1 MKRLNKSILVAVA
14 VLSFAIAGC
23 GGGGGDSS
31 SSASGPTDPNQVTF
45 DTSAKTLEPLTGG
58 TMSTAVAINDV
69 LNNSASV
76 VGISSNATQQMR
88 AAKWN
93 VNTITGT
100 VGPAVELSPLAG
112 FSFSAAYGI
121 NATGFVVGESEGT
134 GNTVVAVYWGTGIT
148 ATALPVLAAG
158 KNSSAY
164 GISASGRIVGEAV
177 NGADKIV
184 PVYWSSSS
192 ILPVALGTIGT
203 DGTGVAYAIIDKGD
217 GSSIIVGESG
227 DHAVRWKINTA
238 GVVQAVED
246 MGVLSGHTRSIA
258 MGVNK
263 SGVMVGESE
272 DATGVVHAVIFKDKT
287 LLGVIIPGFFDL
299 IDLGAGSAKSSAA
312 AINDNSS
319 IAGWSNDISGSSLT
333 SLWLAIAK
341 PESTVNTSLSGSGGN
356 GFAFGI
362 NTKNYI
368 VGVKSDKGFVA
379 IPK

>member
-1 MKRLNKSILVAVA
+1 MKYFRMSAFAAAVA
-14 VLSFAIAGC
+14 LSLAVAGC
-23 GGGGGDSS
+23 GGGGGDGGGSVP
-31 SSASGPTDPNQVTF
+31 GPTDPNQVTF
-45 DTSAKTLEPLTGG
+45 DTTAKTLEPISGG
-58 TMSTAVAINDV
+58 TTSTAVAIND
-69 LNNSASV
+69 SGTI
-76 VGISSNATQQMR
+76 VGLSSNSSQQMR
-88 AAKWN
+88 AAKWS
-93 VNTITGT
+93 VNILNST
-100 VGPAVELSPLAG
+100 VGPATDLPPLNG
-112 FSFSAAYGI
+112 FTYSAAYGI
-121 NATGFVVGESEGT
+121 NANGFVVGESEGAA
-134 GNTVVAVYWGTGIT
+134 NTVVAVYWGTGT
-148 ATALPVLAAG
+148 TVAPLPELVAG

-177 NGADKIV
+177 NGSDKIV

-192 ILPVALGTIGT
+192 SNPVALGTIGT
-203 DGTGVAYAIIDKGD
+203 DGTGVAYAIVDLAD

-238 GVVQAVED
+238 GVVQSVED
-246 MGVLSGHTRSIA
+246 MGVFETDIKSVA

-272 DATGVVHAVIFKDKT
+272 DASGVVHAIIFKDKT
-287 LLGVIIPGFFDL
+287 LLGVVIPGFDR
-299 IDLGAGSAKSSAA
+299 INLGVVGAKSSAA

-319 IAGWSNDISGSSLT
+319 IAGWSNDTSGSSLT

-362 NTKNYI
+362 NAKNYI

>member
-1 MKRLNKSILVAVA
+1 MKQLNKSILVAVS

-23 GGGGGDSS
+23 GGGGGSS
-31 SSASGPTDPNQVTF
+31 SSSSGPTDPNQVSF
-45 DTSAKTLEPLTGG
+45 DTSAKVLEPITGG

-69 LNNSASV
+69 ANNTATV

-88 AAKWN
+88 AAKWS
-93 VNTITGT
+93 VNSLAGT
-100 VGPAVELSPLAG
+100 VGAAVELSPLTG
-112 FSFSAAYGI
+112 FNFSAAYGI
-121 NATGFVVGESEGT
+121 NALGLVVGESESA
-134 GNTVVAVYWGTGIT
+134 NNSVVAAYWGTGTT
-148 ATALPVLAAG
+148 ATALFDLVAG

-177 NGADKIV
+177 NGTDKIV

-192 ILPVALGTIGT
+192 VVPVALGTI
-203 DGTGVAYAIIDKGD
+203 DGTGVAYAIVDKAD

-227 DHAVRWKINTA
+227 DHAVRWKVTA
-238 GVVQAVED
+238 LGVVQALED
-246 MGVLSGHTRSIA
+246 MGVLTGHTRSVA

-272 DATGVVHAVIFKDKT
+272 DASGVVHAVIFKDKT
-287 LLGVIIPGFFDL
+287 LLGVVIPGFFDL
-299 IDLGAGSAKSSAA
+299 IDLGAGSAKSSAS

-319 IAGWSNDISGSSLT
+319 IAGWSNDTVGSSLT
-333 SLWLAIAK
+333 SLWLAIAS
-341 PESTVNTSLSGSGGN
+341 PASTVNTSLSGSGGN
-356 GFAFGI
+356 GYAFGI